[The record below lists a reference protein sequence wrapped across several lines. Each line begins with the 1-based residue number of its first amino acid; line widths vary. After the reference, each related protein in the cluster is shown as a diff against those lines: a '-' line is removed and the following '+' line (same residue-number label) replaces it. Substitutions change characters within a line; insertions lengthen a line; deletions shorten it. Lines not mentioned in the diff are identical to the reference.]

1 MIFSPLCYHTRRG
14 TLKGTSYATV
24 MPYFTCLDNMWKSSL
39 RDVLIAAIM
48 QVHEN
53 REIGIIFRRHRTFEP
68 FPHTMLGGEWEQL
81 CLHAG
86 VIIVLLTVKSFVL
99 TSITN
104 SVEAIGATDTCMLLV
119 RKCEVVNSCGALIDP
134 SKTRDVRR
142 NRQSWTM
149 TRYWVILWV
158 LVRSFWWVYWRKRA
172 QQLGET
178 PKDCSHFRV
187 WRFTRRKWKLCFHKH
202 ELRNWRSHHVRN
214 LNKRSETG
222 SNGYRVQS

>member
-14 TLKGTSYATV
+14 TWKGTSYATV

-134 SKTRDVRR
+134 STTRDIRR

-158 LVRSFWWVYWRKRA
+158 LV
-172 QQLGET
+172 GEFIEENE
-178 PKDCSHFRV
+178 PNNLAK
-187 WRFTRRKWKLCFHKH
+187 RRKIVATSECGASQEKKKTLFSQTRVEKLKISSC
-202 ELRNWRSHHVRN
+202 
-214 LNKRSETG
+214 
-222 SNGYRVQS
+222 